1 MYIVYTF
8 TIQSYLEEFF
18 LSLLKITLTIINCL
32 IFSECR
38 VVVIFPCNP
47 TVCKGLG
54 LENYF
59 SGIRLD
65 LNKAKEK
72 NGVDWKGFYGMYGLS

>member
-47 TVCKGLG
+47 TVWKGLG